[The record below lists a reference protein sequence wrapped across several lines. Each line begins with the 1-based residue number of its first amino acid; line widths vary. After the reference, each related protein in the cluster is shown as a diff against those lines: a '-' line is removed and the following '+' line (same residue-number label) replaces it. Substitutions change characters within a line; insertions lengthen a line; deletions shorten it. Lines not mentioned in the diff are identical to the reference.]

1 MRLSEL
7 PAELPIGRLRWFGL
21 AWLALVVTLGGCAEG
36 ARFVRVDEQ
45 GGLVVYPLKKDRA
58 SIYASPFRAEALKMI
73 EAHCHG
79 AYLIT
84 KDGETQPEMR
94 TTGLDADDPLTVKRF
109 WGLQFRCK

>member
-1 MRLSEL
+1 MRCVDL
-7 PAELPIGRLRWFGL
+7 PRWLGVAGL
-21 AWLALVVTLGGCAEG
+21 AFVATLGGCAEG
-36 ARFVRVDEQ
+36 AKFVRLDEH
-45 GGLVVYPLKKDRA
+45 GGLVVYPLKKDRE

-84 KDGETQPEMR
+84 KDGETQPEIR
-94 TTGLDADDPLTVKRF
+94 TTGLDADEPLTTRRF

>member
-1 MRLSEL
+1 MNDSWL
-7 PAELPIGRLRWFGL
+7 PLCFLRWVGL
-21 AWLALVVTLGGCAEG
+21 LGLTLLAVLTGCAEG

-45 GGLVVYPLKKDRA
+45 GGLVIYPLKKDRE

-84 KDGETQPEMR
+84 KDGETKPEMR
-94 TTGLDADDPLTVKRF
+94 TTGLDADEPLTVRRF

>member
-1 MRLSEL
+1 MCLPKLPVGLS
-7 PAELPIGRLRWFGL
+7 RWLNVAGL
-21 AWLALVVTLGGCAEG
+21 ALLATLVGCAEG

-45 GGLVVYPLKKDRA
+45 GGVVVYPLKKDRE

-73 EAHCHG
+73 EQHCHG

-84 KDGETQPEMR
+84 KDGETKSEMR
-94 TTGLDADDPLTVKRF
+94 TTGLDADEPLTTKRF